1 MMQRESLLPRAWRDT
16 ANVRKSTAW
25 WIAAI
30 LSGATLAV
38 AGYYIAPGGASL
50 LFAIGGVVLGFFG
63 PYLLALAWHVPGASV
78 RQREAEWAKMGPVVR
93 RTPGRTTP
101 R

>member
-1 MMQRESLLPRAWRDT
+1 MTQHEALLPRVWRDT

-25 WIAAI
+25 WIAAV

-38 AGYYIAPGGASL
+38 AAYYVAPGASV
-50 LFAIGGVVLGFFG
+50 LFAIGGLVLGFFA
-63 PYLLALAWHVPGASV
+63 PYVLALAWHGPGASV
-78 RQREAEWAKMGPVVR
+78 RQREAEWAEVVPVVR
-93 RTPGRTTP
+93 RTPRRTTP